1 MQPADKFQYLIQST
15 HPSSAAR
22 ELVESYPA
30 TGENYELVIEAMKQ
44 RFGRE
49 EILIEVYVRELLQIV
64 LINASNSKSKLT
76 LSSLYNKLS
85 SHLRALSSLGVTT
98 EKCAAML
105 YPLVE
110 SCLPEEVL
118 MA

>member
-30 TGENYELVIEAMKQ
+30 TGENYELVMKQ

-49 EILIEVYVRELLQIV
+49 EILIEVYVLELLQIV